1 MDKPDKEP
9 GPNHSRLG
17 TGIYHHSASGPRRR
31 VWWLYL
37 GIGLAAVAVIGLV
50 LYSILGASLLPTS
63 SPTNAAISGE
73 PLGQAPGFSLPD
85 QHGEMYMLTPED
97 GKNHLLVFYMGYF

>member
-1 MDKPDKEP
+1 MDKPDKGP

-17 TGIYHHSASGPRRR
+17 TGIDHHSASGPRRR
-31 VWWLYL
+31 AWWFYL

-63 SPTNAAISGE
+63 GPTNAAISGG
-73 PLGQAPGFSLPD
+73 PLGRAPGFSLPD
-85 QHGEMYMLTPED
+85 QHGQMYTLTPGD